1 LSATAQG
8 AAEAPTALR
17 SQACSS
23 ADPSPASDLRWDWC
37 STARPAHFI
46 ISATGL
52 DLISATADANHS
64 WRKAKKNTQRG
75 RERQRQRQMQGQDR
89 DRDVGRNTDTHTD
102 TGTDTHTH
110 THTHTQRQRTHVRV
124 CVPRQRSHQMWALL
138 WITQIVVKPA
148 DSRIS
153 PLCQGSHNG
162 ALAGLGWLRGG
173 GAEALQ

>member
-1 LSATAQG
+1 MSATAQG

-102 TGTDTHTH
+102 TDTHTH
-110 THTHTQRQRTHVRV
+110 TETENSRPGLRPKAAESPNVGFALDHPDRRKTRRFQDQSIVSGEPQWRAGRARLAQRRR
-124 CVPRQRSHQMWALL
+124 R
-138 WITQIVVKPA
+138 
-148 DSRIS
+148 
-153 PLCQGSHNG
+153 
-162 ALAGLGWLRGG
+162 
-173 GAEALQ
+173 